1 MTKKL
6 GILLSTSPSNN
17 NLETVIGLIHASM
30 KGGVHIYLYLIDDGV
45 ECILDRRLEEF
56 TANGM
61 KLYVCAYGAQKKG
74 IEPSEAAT
82 FGGLAILSELISVCD
97 RFISFN

>member
-1 MTKKL
+1 MNPERFDIICEQIERKF
-6 GILLSTSPSNN
+6 N
-17 NLETVIGLIHASM
+17 
-30 KGGVHIYLYLIDDGV
+30 LIDDGV